1 MKVILA
7 KDLKKIGE
15 AGSIVKVANGYAR
28 NYLFPQNMAIPATSK
43 NINKIEDIKK
53 KAEEEKLAMHSEY
66 LAMANQITKVKQLT
80 FLRKAD
86 ENDHLFGSVSENDII
101 KALVEKEINLHRSN
115 VIMDKHLKELGS
127 FDVEIEFSSEI
138 KVTLKVNVEKETNL
152 E

>member
-7 KDLKKIGE
+7 KDIKKLGE

-28 NYLFPQNMAIPATSK
+28 NYLFPQNMAISATSK

-66 LAMANQITKVKQLT
+66 LALANKITKVKQLT

-101 KALVEKEINLHRSN
+101 KALVEKEINVHRTN

-127 FDVEIEFSSEI
+127 FEVEIEFTSEI
-138 KVTLKVNVEKETNL
+138 KVNLKVNVEKETNL

>member
-1 MKVILA
+1 MKVILT
-7 KDLKKIGE
+7 KDIKKLGE

-28 NYLFPQNMAIPATSK
+28 NYLFPQNIAFPATAK
-43 NINKIEDIKK
+43 NINRIEDIKK

-66 LAMANQITKVKQLT
+66 LAIANQITKVKQLT

-101 KALVEKEINLHRSN
+101 KALAEKEINIHRTN

-138 KVTLKVNVEKETNL
+138 KVILKINVERETNI

>member
-7 KDLKKIGE
+7 KDIKKLGE

-28 NYLFPQNMAIPATSK
+28 NYLFPQNIAIPATSK
-43 NINKIEDIKK
+43 NINRIEDIKK

-66 LAMANQITKVKQLT
+66 LALANQITKVKHLT

-101 KALVEKEINLHRSN
+101 KALAEKEINIHRTN
-115 VIMDKHLKELGS
+115 IIMDKHLKELGS

>member
-7 KDLKKIGE
+7 KDIKKLGE

-28 NYLFPQNMAIPATSK
+28 NYLFPQNMAISATSK

-66 LAMANQITKVKQLT
+66 LALANKITKVKQLT
-80 FLRKAD
+80 FCRKAD

-101 KALVEKEINLHRSN
+101 KALAEKEIIVHRTN
-115 VIMDKHLKELGS
+115 VIMDKHLKELGT
-127 FDVEIEFSSEI
+127 FDVEIEFTSEI
-138 KVTLKVNVEKETNL
+138 KANLKVNVEKETNL

>member
-7 KDLKKIGE
+7 KDIKKLGE

-28 NYLFPQNMAIPATSK
+28 NYLFPQNMAISATSK

-66 LAMANQITKVKQLT
+66 LALANKITKVKQIT

-101 KALVEKEINLHRSN
+101 KALTEKEVIIHRSN

-127 FDVEIEFSSEI
+127 FDVEIEFTSEI
-138 KVTLKVNVEKETNL
+138 KANLKVNVEKENNL

>member
-66 LAMANQITKVKQLT
+66 LAIANQITKVKQLT

>member
-7 KDLKKIGE
+7 KDIKKLGE

-28 NYLFPQNMAIPATSK
+28 NYLFPQNIAIPATSK
-43 NINKIEDIKK
+43 NINRIEDIKK

-101 KALVEKEINLHRSN
+101 KALAEKEINIHRTN

>member
-7 KDLKKIGE
+7 KDIKKLGE

-28 NYLFPQNMAIPATSK
+28 NYLFPQNMAISATSK

-66 LAMANQITKVKQLT
+66 LALANKITKVKQLT

-86 ENDHLFGSVSENDII
+86 ESDHLFGSVSENDII
-101 KALVEKEINLHRSN
+101 KALAEKEINIHRSD
-115 VIMDKHLKELGS
+115 VIMDKHLKELGT
-127 FDVEIEFSSEI
+127 FDVEIEFTSEI
-138 KVTLKVNVEKETNL
+138 KANLKVNVEKETNL